1 MSPSRL
7 APIVV
12 LAMLLSAG
20 CGGGGDQVARCPF
33 LGGCDTLRP
42 PPVPADRVAAAP
54 VSAPA
59 APRTARATPTAA
71 RRDERLPAAP
81 LPDSS
86 IAMPVAGPVA
96 AVRIDLPTDTLW
108 VGDTLRL
115 TAAAEDSA
123 GTRVSGVTLRWR
135 FAPGGAVASGADGLP
150 IARRAGP
157 LLVSAEAAGVRAESR
172 LTVLPVV
179 RGVVLGADGAPS
191 GGAQVSVTDAAGD
204 ERVAVVDADGTF
216 VLRLARQL
224 AAPVTLVA
232 VARDVGDS
240 YGSRVILMPLTLD
253 EPVTMVLIPARWTIA
268 GGREHG
274 TTVMIDAA
282 AALRAGADRSRF
294 WRTYRSSVTGETRA
308 VAWPA
313 RVYPLPVAFRG
324 RLAGLAPARA
334 AAFWSVARAIER
346 DLGMALFRPATDEE
360 SRAASGLVT
369 VDVDPALTLA
379 GLTFVSFEGR
389 GEIVEA
395 AVTLRSAS
403 SLDDPSVLGHELVH
417 ALGFGHVTAWQ
428 SLMALAA
435 PRPARLSVQDIA
447 YIQLGLR
454 LGELQLRTGARAG
467 TPVARGADAGASRT
481 PDGRRPTTAANILP

>member
-1 MSPSRL
+1 MSPPSL
-7 APIVV
+7 TPILV
-12 LAMLLSAG
+12 LAALLAAG

-42 PPVPADRVAAAP
+42 PAVPADRVAAVP
-54 VSAPA
+54 VSDSA
-59 APRTARATPTAA
+59 APRKARAAPTAA
-71 RRDERLPAAP
+71 RRAERAP
-81 LPDSS
+81 VVPSPDSS
-86 IAMPVAGPVA
+86 VVMPVAGPVT
-96 AVRIDLPTDTLW
+96 AVRISLPSDTLW

-115 TAAAEDSA
+115 SAAAEDSA
-123 GTRVSGVTLRWR
+123 GTRVSGVTVRWR
-135 FAPGGAVASGADGLP
+135 FAPGSAVASGGDGSP

-157 LLVSAEAAGVRAESR
+157 LVVSVEAAGVRAESR
-172 LTVLPVV
+172 LTVLPLV

-191 GGAQVSVTDAAGD
+191 GGGRVSVADAAGD
-204 ERVAVVDADGTF
+204 ERVATVDADGAF
-216 VLRLARQL
+216 VLRLGRQF
-224 AAPVTLVA
+224 AGPVTLEA
-232 VARDVGDS
+232 VARDAGDA
-240 YGSRVILMPLTLD
+240 YGSRVILMPVTLD
-253 EPVTMVLIPARWTIA
+253 EPITIVLVPARWTIA

-282 AALRAGADRSRF
+282 AALRTGADRSRF
-294 WRTYRSSVTGETRA
+294 WRTYGSSVTGETRV

-313 RVYPLPVAFRG
+313 RAFPLPVAFRG

-360 SRAASGLVT
+360 SRAVAGLVT
-369 VDVDPALTLA
+369 VDVDPALSLA

-454 LGELQLRTGARAG
+454 LGELHLRTGARAG
-467 TPVARGADAGASRT
+467 EPLARGAAARASRT
-481 PDGRRPTTAANILP
+481 PDGRRPTMAANILP